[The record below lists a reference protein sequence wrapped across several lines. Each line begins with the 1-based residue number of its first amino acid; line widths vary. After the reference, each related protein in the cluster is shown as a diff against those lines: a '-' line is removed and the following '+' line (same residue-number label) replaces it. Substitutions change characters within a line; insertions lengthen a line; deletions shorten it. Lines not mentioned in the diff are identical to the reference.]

1 MPNGDVSP
9 DDQPDIHEVMSQAL
23 RRSALGRVAPDRAP
37 SAATLLIAMGGVR
50 GIVESILPLIV
61 FLVTFTIARNAVPE
75 RDVVLVS
82 VAAPVVISVIFIVVR
97 LVRREAV
104 TPAIAGALGV
114 VISAAFAAIT
124 GKAENNFVPG
134 FFINGAIVL
143 VMLVTIVV
151 RRPFLGVVA
160 SLLLSDRDW
169 RQDRAQVRVAY
180 IATWFWVGLAVIRL
194 GVEIPLFFAH
204 QITALGTARL
214 ITGVP
219 LYAAILWL
227 TWLVMRTAWTAP
239 ERVEDAADE
248 DPTKE
253 SRATAAETDDV

>member
-1 MPNGDVSP
+1 MSAGDPTP
-9 DDQPDIHEVMSQAL
+9 DDQPDLREVMSQAL
-23 RRSALGRVAPDRAP
+23 RRSGLGRVAPDQAP
-37 SAATLLIAMGGVR
+37 SAATLLTAMGGVR

-61 FLVTFTIARNAVPE
+61 FLVTFTIARNVVPE
-75 RDVVLVS
+75 KDVVLIS
-82 VAAPVVISVIFIVVR
+82 VAAPVVISVIFIVIR

-114 VISAAFAAIT
+114 VISAVFAAIT

-134 FFINGAIVL
+134 FFINGGILL
-143 VMLVTIVV
+143 VMLVSIVA
-151 RRPFLGVVA
+151 RRPLLGVLA
-160 SLLLSDRDW
+160 SLLLSDPEW

-180 IATWFWVGLAVIRL
+180 VATWLWVGLAVIRL
-194 GVEIPLFFAH
+194 GVELPLFFAH

-239 ERVEDAADE
+239 ERVEDDADDDADD
-248 DPTKE
+248 DP
-253 SRATAAETDDV
+253 DH